1 MSKKRDIYN
10 EMDSEDQ
17 YAEGYPSYYDEED
30 VDPEPE
36 PEDDDEIPMVN
47 GGGGATGAGAG
58 YIDDEA
64 EEDPYADYYD
74 PEWEEYLMRQG
85 YMIPRGAGRGRQ
97 RYDEYDYPSDSDSV
111 SSSSSSSSFQ
121 IAHLKTLHQI
131 ALLMEE
137 LPEGNINKL
146 SEQKPRERKKLLIP
160 GGKRNEKMPK
170 SEFN

>member
-36 PEDDDEIPMVN
+36 PEEDDEIPMVN
-47 GGGGATGAGAG
+47 GGDATGAAGAG

-111 SSSSSSSSFQ
+111 TTSSSSSSSDSSSEDSSSDSSS
-121 IAHLKTLHQI
+121 
-131 ALLMEE
+131 EE
-137 LPEGNINKL
+137 RVTKRKCKQTFRAKAKGKK
-146 SEQKPRERKKLLIP
+146 KPANSRRKK
-160 GGKRNEKMPK
+160 K
-170 SEFN
+170 